1 MIQGIGFLGF
11 DSWVCIHWFL
21 GLNIISILGKLKISF
36 LSLPYL
42 QSICIN
48 NRKWI
53 QIPGFRFLGLDSC
66 VWIPAFGFLGLDS
79 WVWIPGFGVLGLDSW
94 AWIPGLGVLRLGSR
108 AWIPG
113 FRLLARTLLKT
124 LSKPMRFEPIL
135 QFLWSP
141 PTIDPR
147 RSGELGPE
155 THFFLQALHKLAR
168 ALQITLPRWGGLEE
182 IGRDSLILHTR
193 PVE

>member
-1 MIQGIGFLGF
+1 MQIN
-11 DSWVCIHWFL
+11 CKY
-21 GLNIISILGKLKISF
+21 GKLKISF

-42 QSICIN
+42 LSICIS
-48 NRKWI
+48 NRKWV
-53 QIPGFRFLGLDSC
+53 QIPGFGFLGLDSC

-135 QFLWSP
+135 RFLWSP
-141 PTIDPR
+141 P
-147 RSGELGPE
+147 RSIG
-155 THFFLQALHKLAR
+155 F
-168 ALQITLPRWGGLEE
+168 RWGNSARKPISFYKPFISWRAHRAEHYRG
-182 IGRDSLILHTR
+182 GVD
-193 PVE
+193 

>member
-48 NRKWI
+48 NRKWV
-53 QIPGFRFLGLDSC
+53 QIPGFGFLGLDSC

-113 FRLLARTLLKT
+113 FRLLARTLVKT
-124 LSKPMRFEPIL
+124 LSKPMRFEPNL
-135 QFLWSP
+135 LSLWSP
-141 PTIDPR
+141 PRSIAVGWGKAARKPISFYKPFISWRAHSATHYRGEVNWR
-147 RSGELGPE
+147 R
-155 THFFLQALHKLAR
+155 
-168 ALQITLPRWGGLEE
+168 LEE
-182 IGRDSLILHTR
+182 IL
-193 PVE
+193 

>member
-1 MIQGIGFLGF
+1 MGLDSLVWIPGFISLGLIQGIGFLGF

-36 LSLPYL
+36 SSLPYL

-94 AWIPGLGVLRLGSR
+94 AWIPGLGVLRLESW
-108 AWIPG
+108 AWISRFG
-113 FRLLARTLLKT
+113 LIARTLMKT
-124 LSKPMRFEPIL
+124 QSKPIQFEPNL
-135 QFLWSP
+135 QILWSP
-141 PTIDPR
+141 PRSSGR
-147 RSGELGPE
+147 RQGEL
-155 THFFLQALHKLAR
+155 AR
-168 ALQITLPRWGGLEE
+168 NTISFYKPSISWRA
-182 IGRDSLILHTR
+182 HCA
-193 PVE
+193 